1 MTEIPGKKL
10 SDKEVVSSNGD
21 EIGKIYNI
29 TLNVKTGELADL
41 VVEPRQNVDNS
52 NFRTYD
58 DLILIPF
65 KKVRAIKDMVI
76 VDT

>member
-1 MTEIPGKKL
+1 LTEIPGKKL